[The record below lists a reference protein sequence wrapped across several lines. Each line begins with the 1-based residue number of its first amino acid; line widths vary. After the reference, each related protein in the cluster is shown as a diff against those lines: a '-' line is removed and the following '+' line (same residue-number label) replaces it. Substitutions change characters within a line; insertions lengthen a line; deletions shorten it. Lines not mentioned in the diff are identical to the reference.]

1 MTANSNNELLWNALL
16 DNNNMQYAVR
26 IKAINKGGSISND
39 GGRLIVKNADEVL
52 ILLTA
57 DTDYKEN
64 FDPDFNDPKTYVGED
79 PVANTGKWMKLAST
93 KGYNQLWDM

>member
-1 MTANSNNELLWNALL
+1 MRFGASKTGKQNLVISYAPNPVSEGKMTVNGNNELLWNALL

-57 DTDYKEN
+57 DTD
-64 FDPDFNDPKTYVGED
+64 
-79 PVANTGKWMKLAST
+79 
-93 KGYNQLWDM
+93 

>member
-26 IKAINKGGSISND
+26 IKAINKGGNISND

-64 FDPDFNDPKTYVGED
+64 FDPDFNDPKHTWEKTQWQTQ
-79 PVANTGKWMKLAST
+79 ANGWNRPRQRIQPIA
-93 KGYNQLWDM
+93 